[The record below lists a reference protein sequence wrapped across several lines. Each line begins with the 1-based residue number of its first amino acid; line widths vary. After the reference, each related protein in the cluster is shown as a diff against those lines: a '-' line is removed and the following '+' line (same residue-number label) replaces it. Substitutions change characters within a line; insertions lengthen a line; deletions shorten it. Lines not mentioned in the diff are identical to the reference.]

1 MPRPLSNDK
10 FLVRGLESAT
20 TPLVV
25 FDSERRIVFANGALS
40 QWLGIDAKT
49 LIGQRV
55 EYHAGGEEGLAT
67 IAAGLG
73 PPPEA
78 FAGDVAD
85 GFVSRAQQGDLPFER
100 RPARFL
106 LIEGNGSGGALLVVA
121 VLPASEEGG
130 AAASGGF
137 TAADLHGLLLRVRSE
152 LEKRFNISQLIG
164 VSEPVRRLREQIRL
178 ASEVRANVT
187 VRGPAGSGR
196 EHVARTIHYAVAGA
210 ASALTPIACPLLD
223 AEQMQAALTKALK
236 QKDAASGQRPTVLLL
251 EVDRLRPEGQQELAA
266 FLKLPGVTLRILST
280 TRAPLTRRAA
290 QGRFRADLAFALS
303 TLTLSLPPLR
313 QRPEDIPVLAQHFL
327 EECNAGS
334 ERQLSGFQ
342 LPALEIFARLPWPG
356 NVDQLAQAVREACA
370 RAAGLRV
377 GVTDL
382 PDWVHLAGSARPPL
396 PQMKMKLDEFLANVE
411 KDLLSRALA
420 ASKGN
425 KSKAAQMLGL
435 SRPRLLRRLAQLGI
449 LEAAAADEPVQFEQ
463 VPDEP
468 S

>member
-25 FDSERRIVFANGALS
+25 FDSERRIVFANSALS

-49 LIGQRV
+49 LIGQRG
-55 EYHAGGEEGLAT
+55 EYHAGGEEGLAA

-78 FAGDVAD
+78 FAGNVSD
-85 GFVSRAQQGDLPFER
+85 GFVSRAQQGDRPFDR
-100 RPARFL
+100 RSARFL

-121 VLPASEEGG
+121 VLPASKEGG
-130 AAASGGF
+130 AASSGGF
-137 TAADLHGLLLRVRSE
+137 TAAELHGLLLRVRSE
-152 LEKRFNISQLIG
+152 LGKRFHISQLIG
-164 VSEPVRRLREQIRL
+164 VSEPIRRLREQIRV

-187 VRGPAGSGR
+187 VTGPVGSGR
-196 EHVARTIHYAVAGA
+196 EHVARTIHYAGAGA
-210 ASALTPIACPLLD
+210 ASSLAPIACPLVD

-236 QKDAASGQRPTVLLL
+236 HKDAASGQRPTVLLL
-251 EVDRLRPEGQQELAA
+251 EVDRLRPEGQQELAG
-266 FLKLPGVTLRILST
+266 FLKLPGVNLRILAT
-280 TRAPLTRRAA
+280 TRASLTRRAA

-303 TLTLSLPPLR
+303 TLTLSLPSLR
-313 QRPEDIPVLAQHFL
+313 HRPEDIPVLAQHFL
-327 EECNAGS
+327 EECNADR

-342 LPALEIFARLPWPG
+342 LPALELLARLPWPG
-356 NVDQLAQAVREACA
+356 NVDQLGQAVREACA
-370 RAAGLRV
+370 RAAGLQV

-382 PDWVHLAGSARPPL
+382 ADWVHLAGSARPPA
-396 PQMKMKLDEFLANVE
+396 PPMKMKLDEFLANVE

-449 LEAAAADEPVQFEQ
+449 LEAGAVDEPVQFEQ